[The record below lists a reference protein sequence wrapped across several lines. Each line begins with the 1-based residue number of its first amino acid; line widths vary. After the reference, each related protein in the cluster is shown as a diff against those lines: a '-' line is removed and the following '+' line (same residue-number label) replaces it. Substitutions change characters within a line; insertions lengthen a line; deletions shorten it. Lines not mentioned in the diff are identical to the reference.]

1 MSVKDEYST
10 VQLYFFHVCSGVR
23 SSFTVL
29 LRTHPVPP
37 TGKFDTKVGF
47 INQCNCLPLI
57 NRLKGK

>member
-10 VQLYFFHVCSGVR
+10 VQLYFFHVCSGMR

-29 LRTHPVPP
+29 LRTHPP

-47 INQCNCLPLI
+47 INQYNCLPLI